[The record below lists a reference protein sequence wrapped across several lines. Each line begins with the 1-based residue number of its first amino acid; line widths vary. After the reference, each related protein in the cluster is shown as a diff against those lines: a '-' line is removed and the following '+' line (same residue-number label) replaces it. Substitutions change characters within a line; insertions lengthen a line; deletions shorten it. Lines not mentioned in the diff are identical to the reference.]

1 MTDAL
6 HHIQNAV
13 NNLYDNNNYLVEK
26 ILLRGFT
33 DTGINQIAWL
43 SILKDL
49 IKIVQLVPNLE
60 GKDKQTVI
68 VQLVIYIIDKDLESE
83 NKDIIKD
90 VVTELLP
97 PMIETLVDLWK
108 EVDCKRLI
116 YIYINERL

>member
-6 HHIQNAV
+6 NHIQNAV
-13 NNLYDNNNYLVEK
+13 NNLYDNNNYLVQK

-33 DTGINQIAWL
+33 DTGINQIVWL

-49 IKIVQLVPNLE
+49 IKIVQLVPNLQ

-68 VQLVIYIIDKDLESE
+68 VQLVIHIIDKDLESE

-90 VVTELLP
+90 VVNELLP
-97 PMIETLVDLWK
+97 LMIETLVDLWK
-108 EVDCKRLI
+108 EVDCKRL
-116 YIYINERL
+116 LKKCLCC